1 MKNINTT
8 TFYANS
14 KNVKVPNSIFKQE
27 LVTWENTKNGIKKT
41 TVIRS
46 FNDNGYLDN
55 YISEPFAFGN
65 SNTWVIK
72 KKRDKSPSSFIT

>member
-65 SNTWVIK
+65 SNT
-72 KKRDKSPSSFIT
+72 